1 MSIKFCGTH
10 LLFIESSSLNIAFR
24 EISLSPLLQ
33 VLGTSL
39 ATLLLNVAGRRPLLM
54 ISTGLCSLFMGM
66 LGTIFFLKEHEP
78 QSGKHHIQ

>member
-1 MSIKFCGTH
+1 MVFSVLT
-10 LLFIESSSLNIAFR
+10 S
-24 EISLSPLLQ
+24 LLQ

-54 ISTGLCSLFMGM
+54 VSTGLCSLFMGM

-78 QSGKHHIQ
+78 QSGKHHTPHSIKVPTKFIL